1 MKEVSSS
8 VYDSEFSVKYSVV
21 TGYAGSCF
29 RFLCTV
35 SCVIVWLQAG
45 KKVGLSDGEA
55 ESFVKNINDVAVKE
69 KLKQTTQEAI
79 DLGVRELTAV
89 WYLLLL

>member
-1 MKEVSSS
+1 
-8 VYDSEFSVKYSVV
+8 
-21 TGYAGSCF
+21 
-29 RFLCTV
+29 
-35 SCVIVWLQAG
+35 LQAG